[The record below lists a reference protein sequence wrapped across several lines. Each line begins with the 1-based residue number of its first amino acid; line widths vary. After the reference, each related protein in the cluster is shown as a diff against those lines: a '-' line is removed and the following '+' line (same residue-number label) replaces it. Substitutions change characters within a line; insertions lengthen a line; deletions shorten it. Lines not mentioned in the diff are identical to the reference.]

1 MHFFNILSELFESD
15 SYRFLLVGIILALM
29 GGYRAP
35 EKALRRGIIWVAVYI
50 ICEYLMLIPGNY
62 LIEILALIFGTLAL
76 GISLGFFGMAVVY
89 RLSRRK

>member
-35 EKALRRGIIWVAVYI
+35 EKALRRGVIWAVVYI
-50 ICEYLMLIPGNY
+50 ICECLMLIPGNY
-62 LIEILALIFGTLAL
+62 FIEILALIFGTLAL
-76 GISLGFFGMAVVY
+76 GIALGFFGMAVVY

>member
-15 SYRFLLVGIILALM
+15 SYRFLLVGIILALV

-35 EKALRRGIIWVAVYI
+35 EKALRRGIIWAAVYI
-50 ICEYLMLIPGNY
+50 ICECLMLIPGNY
-62 LIEILALIFGTLAL
+62 LLEILSLILGTLAL
-76 GISLGFFGMAVVY
+76 GIALGFLGMAVVY